1 MTHSQTIYTNFL
13 GHPIW
18 ISWVTVV
25 CSIQLPPMRFSQVA
39 VWDRRLGSRGEF
51 LCSATCGRIGV
62 CHGLPISDQTVSW
75 MSRHPGP
82 GHMKNMKKN
91 DNQVKLTNYLW
102 DAPRKES
109 EDI

>member
-1 MTHSQTIYTNFL
+1 
-13 GHPIW
+13 
-18 ISWVTVV
+18 
-25 CSIQLPPMRFSQVA
+25 MRFSQVA

-82 GHMKNMKKN
+82 GHMKNM
-91 DNQVKLTNYLW
+91 VKMRIRGQKTNYLW